1 MADIPLMDFDQFQ
14 MHTKRI
20 KDFLDKKG
28 WYYKGGGANY
38 GCLYRNDAPSVVV
51 QNISNTFTAS
61 GKAVTIPALTENSL
75 LYVAD
80 SDSNISSATVD
91 GGANISV
98 NDINITIAGKTTGD
112 TISLQLGNNA
122 VESYTIVRRRLYVRR
137 CFNYF

>member
-14 MHTKRI
+14 MHTDQI
-20 KDFLDKKG
+20 KAFLDKKG

-51 QNISNTFTAS
+51 QNVSNTFTSS

-80 SDSNISSATVD
+80 SDSTISSVTID

-98 NDINITIAGKTTGD
+98 NDIDITIRGKTTGD
-112 TISLQLGNNA
+112 TISLQRGDNA
-122 VESYTIVRRRLYVRR
+122 VESYVIS
-137 CFNYF
+137 

>member
-1 MADIPLMDFDQFQ
+1 MSDNLFSFEDFQA
-14 MHTKRI
+14 HTDRI
-20 KDFLDKKG
+20 KAVLDSQG

-51 QNISNTFTAS
+51 QNVSNTFTAS

-80 SDSNISSATVD
+80 SDSTISSATVD

-98 NDINITIAGKTTGD
+98 NDINITIASKTTGD
-112 TISLQLGNNA
+112 TISLQRGNNA
-122 VESYTIVRRRLYVRR
+122 VESYTIS
-137 CFNYF
+137 